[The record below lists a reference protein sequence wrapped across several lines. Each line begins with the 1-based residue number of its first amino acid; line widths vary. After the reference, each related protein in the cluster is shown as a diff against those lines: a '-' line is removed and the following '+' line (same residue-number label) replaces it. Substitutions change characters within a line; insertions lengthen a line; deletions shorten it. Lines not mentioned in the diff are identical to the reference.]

1 VTARIVLHSGA
12 PKAGSSSV
20 QRWVEANAAFVRAH
34 GVEPMQCKVEDRKT
48 VVLRSYQRLG
58 MSSGQLVKTYVRDD
72 KPDLMVQFGAL
83 LADAASRHETVLV
96 SCEAFGNLLADGDA
110 GFLGPLE
117 ELAST
122 VSIQAAYYVR
132 PQHAKMEAA
141 WKQWG
146 FRTGVDPSTYL
157 RRNIGRLDYERTPAA
172 VAATAPGVDVVV
184 RPFRTDLL
192 DKGNIVVDFASR
204 FLGID
209 ELPDGTSEWWSN
221 RGLPL
226 DMANL
231 MRYAPADEFYSGLGT
246 DKRYNRLKRVV
257 GGWDV
262 PDSPTAEFSRLVLRA
277 WCFERFEQGNRE
289 LIDAMAWPTD
299 HFIPPLTD
307 DEQAL
312 LDHNEPTLEALDQ
325 LWEPS
330 ASPTE
335 RDLFYAS
342 LRDAVRRVRRGE
354 LAPKSRLRQVRR
366 RLRRLGRNRA

>member
-157 RRNIGRLDYERTPAA
+157 RRNIGRLQDY
-172 VAATAPGVDVVV
+172 
-184 RPFRTDLL
+184 
-192 DKGNIVVDFASR
+192 S
-204 FLGID
+204 
-209 ELPDGTSEWWSN
+209 
-221 RGLPL
+221 
-226 DMANL
+226 
-231 MRYAPADEFYSGLGT
+231 
-246 DKRYNRLKRVV
+246 
-257 GGWDV
+257 
-262 PDSPTAEFSRLVLRA
+262 
-277 WCFERFEQGNRE
+277 
-289 LIDAMAWPTD
+289 
-299 HFIPPLTD
+299 
-307 DEQAL
+307 
-312 LDHNEPTLEALDQ
+312 
-325 LWEPS
+325 
-330 ASPTE
+330 
-335 RDLFYAS
+335 
-342 LRDAVRRVRRGE
+342 
-354 LAPKSRLRQVRR
+354 
-366 RLRRLGRNRA
+366 